1 MGCDIHMY
9 VEYRQRMAEHHGS
22 EKWYTWGDRFN
33 PGRNYLLFGAL
44 AGVRDDTIT
53 PIAADRG
60 IPEDASWGVDYA
72 NKIYIRQN
80 DDDTDG
86 VDLATAQQWAA
97 HGSRITEQ
105 DGKPAWVTNPDWHS
119 HSWCTADELSQV
131 LEVVRQHYPNDLE
144 VEYVA
149 LIAAM
154 RALEHNGCEV
164 RCVFWFDN

>member
-80 DDDTDG
+80 DDETEG

-97 HGSRITEQ
+97 QSFMVHNRRVVTSTRGSKATLPQTIWKWST
-105 DGKPAWVTNPDWHS
+105 S
-119 HSWCTADELSQV
+119 HSLQPCVRWNITAAKF
-131 LEVVRQHYPNDLE
+131 VVSFGSTTNHASSP
-144 VEYVA
+144 
-149 LIAAM
+149 
-154 RALEHNGCEV
+154 
-164 RCVFWFDN
+164 